1 MRKLQIIEQKR
12 LHIRPTI
19 LDVPAQSLRAREAEW
34 ELGTFA
40 TDNEFFA
47 DEFNMTEICSRRV
60 ITVASPGFG
69 TRRSGCRV
77 ESATFQQRIPE
88 KTGRECLA
96 CRFCIILS

>member
-1 MRKLQIIEQKR
+1 MRKLRIIEQKR

-60 ITVASPGFG
+60 ITVASRGFG
-69 TRRSGCRV
+69 TPPKRMSYRIRDI
-77 ESATFQQRIPE
+77 SATDSRKNWTRMP
-88 KTGRECLA
+88 RM
-96 CRFCIILS
+96 